1 MATTSKVLVTPGLDG
16 AAEPT
21 DPYRYGWRYVC
32 RTGAAGRTVWEQVPL
47 TLEDVLHP
55 QEGDFVIQNDA
66 HHRRCIYLY
75 DVFSARLAADPSAVV
90 LSDVLIAW
98 DVPGLKAHGPDIAV
112 ILGVRERKDWGT
124 FEVADEGVR
133 PALIVEVTSPE
144 TARLDRVTKLRQY
157 ARARVPLYII
167 VDTARRR
174 RQPVLR
180 LLGYRLEAAGYAP
193 LAPDE
198 RGWLWLEP
206 VRCWLGIQ
214 ENEIVCYDEAGQP
227 LGDYPALAMAL
238 AAEQEARNVAERAQA
253 EAERRAEAAE
263 VRLRELE
270 AEVRRLRGDA
280 S

>member
-1 MATTSKVLVTPGLDG
+1 MATTSKVLDTAGPDG
-16 AAEPT
+16 AGAST

-32 RTGAAGRTVWEQVPL
+32 RTGANGRAVWEQVPL
-47 TLEDVLHP
+47 TLQDVLHP
-55 QEGDFVIQNDA
+55 QEGDFVIQSDA
-66 HHRRCIYLY
+66 HARRCRYLA
-75 DVFSARLAADPSAVV
+75 DVFEARLAADPSAVV

-112 ILGVRERKDWGT
+112 ILGVQERKDWGT
-124 FEVADEGVR
+124 FDVADEGVR

-157 ARARVPLYII
+157 ARARVPLYVI

-180 LLGYRLEAAGYAP
+180 LLGYQLTPDGYQS
-193 LAPDE
+193 LALDE
-198 RGWLWLEP
+198 QGRLWLEP

-214 ENEIVCYDEAGQP
+214 ENEIVCYDEAGQA
-227 LGDYPALAMAL
+227 LGDYRAL
-238 AAEQEARNVAERAQA
+238 AAALAQETEARA

-263 VRLRELE
+263 TRLRELE
-270 AEVRRLRGDA
+270 AELRRLQGEA
-280 S
+280 P